1 MKTATPLTA
10 ETAGGLTLL
19 SSPLRSTGAWQS
31 QSGFLLLPVA
41 SLATVQTMRMEQD
54 VLDPVAV
61 ERAEKS
67 IDELMNSRSKAKDK
81 ANAEADLWRI
91 SERRQ
96 REKQREEHRLAWH
109 SYEMHMCE
117 LHASLSEEHRV
128 KALTFLKQ
136 IEGVAAVTR

>member
-1 MKTATPLTA
+1 
-10 ETAGGLTLL
+10 
-19 SSPLRSTGAWQS
+19 
-31 QSGFLLLPVA
+31 
-41 SLATVQTMRMEQD
+41 MRREQD

-67 IDELMNSRSKAKDK
+67 LDEFINSRSKAKDK

-96 REKQREEHRLAWH
+96 REKQREELRLAWH

-117 LHASLSEEHRV
+117 LHASLSEEHRA
-128 KALTFLKQ
+128 KALNF
-136 IEGVAAVTR
+136 IEERGEGGSSVNG